1 MHNELILVVDD
12 ERDIRELIEYN
23 LKRERYEVQGVDSGE
38 AALAAVR
45 NHQPGLILLDIM
57 LPARDGLDVCR
68 TLKADPATAGI
79 PIIMVSAKGEEV
91 DVVTGLELGAVDY
104 ITKPFSPRVLLARVR
119 AALRRSAAAVAEAES
134 AGGETPLRL
143 HGVTLD
149 PARRGIEVNGKS
161 ADLTRTEFDILQF
174 LMRRP
179 GWVFTRNQII
189 DALHGSEHA
198 VTARAVDVQVVSL
211 RRKLGTAGE
220 ILETVRGVG
229 YRMKE

>member
-1 MHNELILVVDD
+1 MPNELILVVDD

-45 NHQPGLILLDIM
+45 NRQPDLILLDIM
-57 LPARDGLDVCR
+57 LPARDGLEVCR
-68 TLKADPATAGI
+68 MLKADLATANI
-79 PIIMVSAKGEEV
+79 PIILVSAKGEEV
-91 DVVTGLELGAVDY
+91 DIVTGLELGAVDY

-119 AALRRSAAAVAEAES
+119 ASLRRSAAVADMES

-143 HGVTLD
+143 HGIVLD
-149 PARRGIEVNGKS
+149 PTRRGVAVSGRDV
-161 ADLTRTEFDILQF
+161 DLTRTEFDILQF

-189 DALHGSEHA
+189 DSLHGSEHA

-211 RRKLGTAGE
+211 RRKLGDAGE
-220 ILETVRGVG
+220 TLETVRGVG